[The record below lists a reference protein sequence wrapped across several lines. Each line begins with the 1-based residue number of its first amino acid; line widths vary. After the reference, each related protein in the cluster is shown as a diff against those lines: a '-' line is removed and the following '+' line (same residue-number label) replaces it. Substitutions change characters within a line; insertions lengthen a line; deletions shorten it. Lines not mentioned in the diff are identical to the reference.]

1 MGEIALLDWLA
12 GEPPYDPH
20 CERVETAVKALWLL
34 WMRRKWDLLEIAGL
48 KREDIDPLFTAYDAT
63 IERHRLDDRT
73 ALGLLLFARGV
84 GSIHL
89 IRILSA
95 CFWLIG
101 KYRARKL
108 TGQGVVIR

>member
-1 MGEIALLDWLA
+1 MIQLLDAVLR
-12 GEPPYDPH
+12 EPPYDPR
-20 CERVETAVKALWLL
+20 CERIETAVKALWLL

-48 KREDIDPLFTAYDAT
+48 HREDIDPLFTAYDAT

-73 ALGLLLFARGV
+73 ALGLLLYARQV

-101 KYRARKL
+101 RYRARKL

>member
-1 MGEIALLDWLA
+1 VSEIALLDWVL
-12 GEPPYDPH
+12 GEPAYDAR

-34 WMRRKWDLLEIAGL
+34 WMRRKWDLLEMAGL
-48 KREDIDPLFTAYDAT
+48 SRDEVDPLFTAYDAT
-63 IERHRLDDRT
+63 IERHRLDDHA
-73 ALGLLLFARGV
+73 ALGLLLYARAK

-89 IRILSA
+89 IRLLSA
-95 CFWLIG
+95 CFWMIG